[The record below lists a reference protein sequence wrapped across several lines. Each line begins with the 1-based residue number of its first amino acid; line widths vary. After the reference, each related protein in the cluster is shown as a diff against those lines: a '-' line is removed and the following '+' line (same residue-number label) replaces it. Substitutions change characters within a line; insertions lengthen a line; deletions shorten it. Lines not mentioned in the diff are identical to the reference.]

1 MSVNEKNIL
10 DVIQDI
16 LEKHEDSI
24 TVRKLAQELPR
35 KTREQLG
42 IKSNA
47 SEKVIIKKLGAG
59 LEERFVLRK
68 KGRAQHISIPCE
80 NVNVLDVIQDILEKH
95 KGFIKASQLAPE
107 LPSNAREQLG
117 IKSNASG
124 QAIMK
129 KLGAELEERFVLR
142 KKGKDQYILIP
153 CEPEDLLMSF
163 LDDTKAITQKE
174 LSKVLSVLYAE
185 DVATILTEL
194 VNSGRVRIVFDAILP
209 AKLFLVK
216 EGIVQKERKSETQ
229 TVKSEECTQG
239 AFRAAYDELHKFR
252 EFVRIC
258 DLRRELNW
266 SREVFDEMMRKLRD
280 NRTIQLF
287 RADESM
293 LTEDEIQDCFIDD
306 RNFIMGIM
314 TWNGR

>member
-16 LEKHEDSI
+16 LEKHEGSI

-80 NVNVLDVIQDILEKH
+80 NVNVLDVLQDILEKH
-95 KGFIKASQLAPE
+95 KGFIKASKLAPE

-129 KLGAELEERFVLR
+129 KLGAGLEERFVLR
-142 KKGKDQYILIP
+142 KKGKEQYILIP

-216 EGIVQKERKSETQ
+216 SGNGQRKINSETQ
-229 TVKSEECTQG
+229 TVKPEECTQG

-258 DLRRELNW
+258 DLRRKLNW
-266 SREVFDEMMRKLRD
+266 PREVFDEMVRTLRD
-280 NRTIQLF
+280 NRTIHLF
-287 RADESM
+287 AADESM
-293 LTEDEIQDCFIDD
+293 LTKDEIQDCFMDETNYIL
-306 RNFIMGIM
+306 GIM